1 MSGKIAVQR
10 YWQDTG
16 KRENATL
23 PLEWHPSS
31 QRDLLNALHSIN
43 AAISRGLS
51 LKEAVRLTFD
61 VSQAP
66 SAKVNWKEVLDRFRL
81 FKVES
86 GAVKETTWL
95 KEYEPRLQWFVD
107 QLNDPAGGND
117 GAKALEA
124 MRVARNGQG
133 DQPGSR
139 GRKLRIQY
147 AAQMLRFAVEEVGL
161 DPRWLPP
168 NQIRLAAII
177 GRREGNAPVQA
188 NSGQAH
194 ALTEAQFLK
203 LYDSISNPSWK
214 LAIGL
219 IGTFGLRGVELNYCT
234 AQEHGLQVDY
244 EKRTLK
250 GKTKPRLVPILDPQG
265 RPGLG
270 RQLMLTLGSGMVELP
285 PLGREDADASGEIS
299 TFLRRNAVRL
309 AVKGFASTKIVGLE
323 FSRIA

>member
-61 VSQAP
+61 VSPAP

-139 GRKLRIQY
+139 GRKLRSST
-147 AAQMLRFAVEEVGL
+147 
-161 DPRWLPP
+161 
-168 NQIRLAAII
+168 
-177 GRREGNAPVQA
+177 RRKCSV
-188 NSGQAH
+188 
-194 ALTEAQFLK
+194 LL
-203 LYDSISNPSWK
+203 WK
-214 LAIGL
+214 KS
-219 IGTFGLRGVELNYCT
+219 
-234 AQEHGLQVDY
+234 D
-244 EKRTLK
+244 
-250 GKTKPRLVPILDPQG
+250 
-265 RPGLG
+265 
-270 RQLMLTLGSGMVELP
+270 
-285 PLGREDADASGEIS
+285 
-299 TFLRRNAVRL
+299 
-309 AVKGFASTKIVGLE
+309 
-323 FSRIA
+323 